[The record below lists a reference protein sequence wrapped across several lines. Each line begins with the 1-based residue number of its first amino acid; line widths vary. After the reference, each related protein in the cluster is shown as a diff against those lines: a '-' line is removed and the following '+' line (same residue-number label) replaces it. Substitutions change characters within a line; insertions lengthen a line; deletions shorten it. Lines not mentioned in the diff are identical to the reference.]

1 MSNVQRGKR
10 GDKTGEQEIITPKVK
25 TGGNVMVTYKSAG
38 VNIDAGNELVKRLKK
53 NLPKIGGFGGL
64 FPVASTKY
72 NLVSSTDGV
81 GTKLKLAFLM
91 NKHDTVGI
99 DLVAMNVNDLICA
112 GAKPL
117 FFLDYFACAKLNV
130 GQAEK
135 VIKGIAK
142 GCEISGSALIGGE
155 TAEMPDF
162 YKDGEYDLA
171 GFSVGIIEKGKE
183 ITGKNIKA
191 GDVIIGLPS
200 SGPHSNGY
208 SLIRKVFTEAELK
221 KYSKQLLAP
230 TKIYVKEVLAAIAKF
245 NSKKQNI
252 TGIAHITGGSFY
264 DKIERIL
271 PESMKAVIEKNS
283 WKVPEIFQ
291 IIQKKGNVHEKEI
304 YRTLNMGIGMV
315 LIARPEAALG
325 IKKFFKGAKSIGYVK
340 KDKKGVEII

>member
-1 MSNVQRGKR
+1 MS
-10 GDKTGEQEIITPKVK
+10 I
-25 TGGNVMVTYKSAG
+25 TYKEAG

-53 NLPKIGGFGGL
+53 KLPKIGGFGGL
-64 FPVASTKY
+64 FPLVGTKY

-81 GTKLKLAFLM
+81 GTKLKIAFLV

-99 DLVAMNVNDLICA
+99 DLVAMNVNDLICV

-117 FFLDYFACAKLNV
+117 FFLDYFACGKLSID
-130 GQAEK
+130 QAEQ

-142 GCEISGSALIGGE
+142 GCQLSGALLIGGE
-155 TAEMPDF
+155 TAEMPGF

-171 GFSVGIIEKGKE
+171 GFSVGIIKKGEE
-183 ITGKNIKA
+183 INGSKIRS

-208 SLIRKVFTEAELK
+208 SLIRKVFSDEELK

-230 TKIYVKEVLAAIAKF
+230 TKIYVKEVLAAISKF
-245 NSKKQNI
+245 NLKQQNI

-264 DKIERIL
+264 DKIARIL
-271 PESMKAVIEKNS
+271 PSNIKVVIEKSS
-283 WKVPEIFQ
+283 WKVPEIFKL
-291 IIQKKGNVHEKEI
+291 ILEKGNIPIEDI

-315 LIARPEAALG
+315 LIVRPNIASQV
-325 IKKFFKGAKSIGYVK
+325 KKFFKGAKTIGYAK
-340 KDKKGVEII
+340 NGAKGVELV